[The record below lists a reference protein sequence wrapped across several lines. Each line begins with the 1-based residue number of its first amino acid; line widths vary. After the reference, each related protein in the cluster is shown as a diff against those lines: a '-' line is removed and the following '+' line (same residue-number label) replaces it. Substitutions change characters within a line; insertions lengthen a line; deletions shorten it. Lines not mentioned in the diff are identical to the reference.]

1 MGVFVWLIQFFLWL
15 FTLSMTEFGISPVAE
30 VFVKISTFVVSYTL
44 VGFLFSFDK
53 EFEGK
58 GKAMSIAYFVISTLL
73 GFGLSIAI
81 MFLEQN
87 IVTIFWIMISVVVII
102 GLAAGSYYLSKF
114 IKSKKN
120 QEV

>member
-1 MGVFVWLIQFFLWL
+1 
-15 FTLSMTEFGISPVAE
+15 MTEFGISPVAE